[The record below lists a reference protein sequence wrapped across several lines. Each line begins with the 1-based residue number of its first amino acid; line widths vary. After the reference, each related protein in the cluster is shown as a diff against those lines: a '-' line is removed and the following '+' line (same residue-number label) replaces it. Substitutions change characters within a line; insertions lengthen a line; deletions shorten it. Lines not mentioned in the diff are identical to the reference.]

1 MPPNAPPSDTPPSDA
16 PPSDVPPN
24 AAWPFARCLTP
35 QHDATA
41 PPPLN
46 TEHRTLRHRP
56 YGPPPQAPGG
66 RRPPRRSGAC
76 RIWCR
81 KGGGDV
87 ESRAG
92 GGRAKRGEAVLSR
105 SALAVARGFRPR
117 CHSNT
122 QHMDTLPGQRTGF
135 PPPQPWHAACPYR
148 PMYTTCAAV
157 NQTNVFYCTWEHG
170 EQAFIYRKRDIFFKI
185 NHVD

>member
-1 MPPNAPPSDTPPSDA
+1 MPPLVIVNCVLPDSARPCSRSVLAALVVHLSCLRARPFDVPPNAPPSDTPPSDA

-92 GGRAKRGEAVLSR
+92 GGRVNCFVSFSARRG
-105 SALAVARGFRPR
+105 RGFRPR

-122 QHMDTLPGQRTGF
+122 QQMDTLPGQRTIS
-135 PPPQPWHAACPYR
+135 PPPQSWHAVCPHAPIR
-148 PMYTTCAAV
+148 
-157 NQTNVFYCTWEHG
+157 
-170 EQAFIYRKRDIFFKI
+170 
-185 NHVD
+185 